1 MVFKLKYIKGIM
13 PCKYCKRGS
22 HTHCYKLEHCS
33 CNCPFEIQWGG
44 RINQNRKKTYCL
56 RSHEFTPENT
66 RIYLTPNGMQ
76 HRVCHQCQII
86 RRELN
91 REKLRINANKS
102 YQKNKHVYKI
112 LRKIQGSR
120 YAERT
125 KREVLTYY
133 GNGKL
138 ACICC
143 GENMYEFLTIDHINN
158 NGSQQRKIVR
168 RTGHNLYR
176 YLIKSKYPLG
186 YQTLCFN
193 CNSGK
198 QVNKGICPHK
208 QNKMIPIV
216 LNNYAIKYKTSSML
230 EGGDLTRLS

>member
-13 PCKYCKRGS
+13 PCKYCKIGS
-22 HTHCYKLEHCS
+22 HTRCYKLEHCS
-33 CNCPFEIQWGG
+33 CNCPFEVQWKG
-44 RINQNRKKTYCL
+44 RTNQNRKKTCCS
-56 RSHEFTPENT
+56 RGHEFTPENT
-66 RIYLTPNGMQ
+66 RVYLTPNGSQ
-76 HRVCHQCQII
+76 HRVCHQCQVI

-91 REKLRINANKS
+91 IEKIRINARKS
-102 YQKNKHVYKI
+102 YHKNKYVRKI

-120 YAERT
+120 YTERI

-138 ACICC
+138 ACVCC
-143 GENMYEFLTIDHINN
+143 RENIYEFLTIDHMNN
-158 NGSQQRKIVR
+158 NGSQERKIVR

-176 YLIKSKYPLG
+176 YLIKSKFPFG

-198 QVNKGICPHK
+198 QINKGMCPHK
-208 QNKMIPIV
+208 IFNTIPVFIKDIKITTLVNKAKEGEGQF
-216 LNNYAIKYKTSSML
+216 LN
-230 EGGDLTRLS
+230 